1 MNWIIGGILVF
12 LILRFLWRGYAH
24 PSNVMT
30 RQAANMN
37 WVAVGRT
44 DNPNGGKDV
53 LLGRGGLVS
62 KIDWQTGEVH
72 LVEPAVVTPF
82 EDYLTLE
89 RWLTLKNKEI
99 HDRAEAHQCEVQ
111 AFSDMAKAQEKEF
124 EDTKKHGEG
133 IEDIEFDPEVEQQY
147 KFFQEVQERLRN
159 GPGGDDLVDIDQ
171 SFKVSSPE
179 YLKVFHELIKTA
191 IEFGVSPTEVA
202 TLLIMAFTAAQ
213 EEGRLEPVTVVVVYL
228 RSSIKHLRKHKGI

>member
-1 MNWIIGGILVF
+1 MNWIIGGILAF
-12 LILRFLWRGYAH
+12 LILRFLWRGYVH

-44 DNPNGGKDV
+44 DNPNGGMDV

-72 LVEPAVVTPF
+72 LVKPAVDTPF
-82 EDYLTLE
+82 EDYLALE
-89 RWLTLKNKEI
+89 RWLTLKDKEI
-99 HDRAEAHQCEVQ
+99 HDRAEAYQREVQ

-124 EDTKKHGEG
+124 EEARKRGED
-133 IEDIEFDPEVEQQY
+133 IEDVEFDPEIEQRY
-147 KFFQEVQERLRN
+147 KFSQEVQERLRN
-159 GPGGDDLVDIDQ
+159 GPAGDDLVDIDN

-179 YLKVFHELIKTA
+179 YLKIFHELIKTA

-202 TLLIMAFTAAQ
+202 TILIMAFTTTQ
-213 EEGRLEPVTVVVVYL
+213 EEDRPEPVTSVVVYL
-228 RSSIKHLRKHKGI
+228 RSSIKYLREHKGI